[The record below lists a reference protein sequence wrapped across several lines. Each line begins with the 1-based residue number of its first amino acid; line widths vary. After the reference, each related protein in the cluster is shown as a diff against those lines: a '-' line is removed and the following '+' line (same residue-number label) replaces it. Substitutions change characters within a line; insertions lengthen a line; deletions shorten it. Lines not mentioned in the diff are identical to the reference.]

1 MTNSSCKFGNKCIIL
16 VIEVENKLFYFKTQV
31 MYREKLK
38 ELLKN
43 ELGYLP
49 ENNAIDILLDLGQ
62 SAEYSRGDI
71 IVPAGEFVPD
81 VFIVESGIVRFV
93 DMNGDRER
101 TFGFAISGTVFMS
114 KHSFVMDLP
123 SYYQVEVCCDSF
135 VMTIKRDA
143 FRKAIRESQDL
154 ALWMLDYAYG
164 ELFYQEHKN
173 KAIHNG
179 TAAERFKS
187 LTIDRPEIVEK
198 VPQKVIASYLGVTP
212 EYLSKL
218 KKEILRNS

>member
-1 MTNSSCKFGNKCIIL
+1 MD
-16 VIEVENKLFYFKTQV
+16 
-31 MYREKLK
+31 RERLK

-49 ENNAIDILLDLGQ
+49 ENDAIDLLIDCAK
-62 SAEYSRGDI
+62 SEFYERGDVI
-71 IVPAGEFVPD
+71 IKVGDNVPD
-81 VFIVESGIVRFV
+81 VFIVNWGIVRFV

-101 TFGFAISGTVFMS
+101 TFGFALEGTVFMS

-123 SYYQVEVCCDSF
+123 SYYQVEACCESE
-135 VMTIKRDA
+135 VLVIKRDD
-143 FRKAIRESQDL
+143 FRRAINQSKEL

-179 TAAERFKS
+179 TAAERYRS
-187 LTIDRPEIVEK
+187 ISADRPEILEH

-218 KKEILRNS
+218 KRDSLKSSKKE

>member
-1 MTNSSCKFGNKCIIL
+1 MD
-16 VIEVENKLFYFKTQV
+16 
-31 MYREKLK
+31 RETLK
-38 ELLKN
+38 GLLKN

-49 ENNAIDILLDLGQ
+49 TNEAIDILLDYGR
-62 SAEYSRGDI
+62 SVRYSRGDVI
-71 IVPAGEFVPD
+71 IGVGEMVPD

-101 TFGFAISGTVFMS
+101 TFGFALSGTVFMS
-114 KHSFVMDLP
+114 KHSFVMNLP
-123 SYYQVEVCCDSF
+123 SYYQVEACCESELL
-135 VMTIKRDA
+135 VIKRED
-143 FRKAIRESQDL
+143 FREAINRSKEL

-179 TAAERFKS
+179 TAVERYRS
-187 LTIDRPEIVEK
+187 IYNDRPEILEK
-198 VPQKVIASYLGVTP
+198 VPQKIIASYLGVTP

-218 KKEILRNS
+218 KRECLKRR

>member
-1 MTNSSCKFGNKCIIL
+1 MD
-16 VIEVENKLFYFKTQV
+16 
-31 MYREKLK
+31 REKLK
-38 ELLKN
+38 VLLKN

-49 ENNAIDILLDLGQ
+49 ANDAIDILIDFGHEV
-62 SAEYSRGDI
+62 SYSRGDVMI
-71 IVPAGEFVPD
+71 GVGEMVPD
-81 VFIVESGIVRFV
+81 VFIVEEGIVRFV

-101 TFGFAISGTVFMS
+101 TFGFALAGTVFMS

-123 SYYQVEVCCDSF
+123 SYYQVEACCESE
-135 VMTIKRDA
+135 VLVIKRDD
-143 FRKAIRESQDL
+143 FRRAINESKDL

-179 TAAERFKS
+179 TAAERYRS
-187 LTIDRPEIVEK
+187 IYADRPEILEK
-198 VPQKVIASYLGVTP
+198 VPQKIIASYLGVTP

-218 KKEILRNS
+218 KRESLKRPR

>member
-1 MTNSSCKFGNKCIIL
+1 MD
-16 VIEVENKLFYFKTQV
+16 
-31 MYREKLK
+31 REKLK
-38 ELLKN
+38 VLLKN

-49 ENNAIDILLDLGQ
+49 ANDAIDILIDFGQ
-62 SAEYSRGDI
+62 EVTYSRGDI
-71 IVPAGEFVPD
+71 MIGVGEMVPD
-81 VFIVESGIVRFV
+81 VFIVESGIIRFV

-101 TFGFAISGTVFMS
+101 TFGFALAGTVFMS

-123 SYYQVEVCCDSF
+123 SYYQVEACCESE
-135 VMTIKRDA
+135 VLVIKRDA
-143 FRKAIRESQDL
+143 FRKAINESKDL

-179 TAAERFKS
+179 TAAERYRS
-187 LTIDRPEIVEK
+187 IYADRPEILEK

-218 KKEILRNS
+218 KRESLKRPH

>member
-1 MTNSSCKFGNKCIIL
+1 MD
-16 VIEVENKLFYFKTQV
+16 
-31 MYREKLK
+31 REKLK
-38 ELLKN
+38 VLLKN

-49 ENNAIDILLDLGQ
+49 ANDAIDLLIDFGQ
-62 SAEYSRGDI
+62 EVSYSRGDVMI
-71 IVPAGEFVPD
+71 GVGEMVPD
-81 VFIVESGIVRFV
+81 VFIVESGIIRFV

-101 TFGFAISGTVFMS
+101 TFGFALAGTVFMS

-123 SYYQVEVCCDSF
+123 SYYQVEACCESE
-135 VMTIKRDA
+135 VLVIKRDA
-143 FRKAIRESQDL
+143 FRKAINESKDL

-179 TAAERFKS
+179 TAAERYRS
-187 LTIDRPEIVEK
+187 IYADRPEILEK
-198 VPQKVIASYLGVTP
+198 VPQKIIASYLGVTP

-218 KKEILRNS
+218 KRESLKRPR

>member
-1 MTNSSCKFGNKCIIL
+1 MD
-16 VIEVENKLFYFKTQV
+16 
-31 MYREKLK
+31 REKLK
-38 ELLKN
+38 VLLKN

-49 ENNAIDILLDLGQ
+49 ANDAIDLLIDFGQ
-62 SAEYSRGDI
+62 EVSYSRGDVMI
-71 IVPAGEFVPD
+71 GVGEMVPD
-81 VFIVESGIVRFV
+81 VFIVESGIIRFV

-101 TFGFAISGTVFMS
+101 TFGFALAGTVFMS

-123 SYYQVEVCCDSF
+123 SYYQVEACCESE
-135 VMTIKRDA
+135 VLVIKREA
-143 FRKAIRESQDL
+143 FRKAINESKDL

-179 TAAERFKS
+179 TAAERYRS
-187 LTIDRPEIVEK
+187 IYADRPEILEK
-198 VPQKVIASYLGVTP
+198 VPQKIIASYLGVTP

-218 KKEILRNS
+218 KRESLKRPR